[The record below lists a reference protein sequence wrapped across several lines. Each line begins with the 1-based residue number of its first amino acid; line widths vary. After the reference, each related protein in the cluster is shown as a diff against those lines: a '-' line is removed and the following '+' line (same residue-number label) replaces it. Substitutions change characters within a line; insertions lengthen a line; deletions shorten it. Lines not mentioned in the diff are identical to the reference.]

1 MAGQEQDYATDLP
14 VGRQVEDFCC
24 QNIECPDRG
33 IRGRGNLKF
42 EGWSGH
48 KKAIRMIRCRT
59 CRGHFSERTGTACLP
74 AGMALVGAKLPLD
87 KTLAVLDH
95 IREGCGTLS
104 TARLVGVGKNTVTR
118 YLRLAGEHGRK
129 LHDELV
135 AFSPSHP
142 RRSGR

>member
-1 MAGQEQDYATDLP
+1 MMRP
-14 VGRQVEDFCC
+14 IEDFCC
-24 QNIECPDRG
+24 QNIECPERG

-59 CRGHFSERTGTACLP
+59 CRGRFSERTGTAL
-74 AGMALVGAKLPLD
+74 AGSKLPLD

-95 IREGCGTLS
+95 LREGCGTLS

-118 YLRLAGEHGRK
+118 YLRLAGEQGRK

-142 RRSGR
+142 SRADG